1 MFYENYAKIRD
12 SKNLK
17 DFDISKATGIGSSS
31 FSDWKHGRSTP
42 KEAKLE
48 KIAEVLGVTTYEL
61 RTGLKPEVPSF
72 DSRHLDLID
81 MFEKLT
87 ESQKE
92 HILTTMKLFLDSND

>member
-1 MFYENYAKIRD
+1 MYDNYCRIRD
-12 SKNLK
+12 SKGLK
-17 DFDISKATGIGSSS
+17 DAEIARLANIPKSSLS
-31 FSDWKHGRSTP
+31 EWKNGRSIP

-48 KIAEVLGVTTYEL
+48 KIANVLGVTTYEL

-92 HILTTMKLFLDSND
+92 HILNTMKLFLDSND